1 MREREGKGGRK
12 REVEGEG
19 GRERERI
26 GGKTEGEREAEV
38 KVGREGDIWRVGEK
52 NGGGKN
58 VPNIYFGSVV
68 NSHFI

>member
-1 MREREGKGGRK
+1 MREREGKGGQK

-19 GRERERI
+19 GRESRRENR
-26 GGKTEGEREAEV
+26 GREREAEV
-38 KVGREGDIWRVGEK
+38 KVGREGEIWRVGEK